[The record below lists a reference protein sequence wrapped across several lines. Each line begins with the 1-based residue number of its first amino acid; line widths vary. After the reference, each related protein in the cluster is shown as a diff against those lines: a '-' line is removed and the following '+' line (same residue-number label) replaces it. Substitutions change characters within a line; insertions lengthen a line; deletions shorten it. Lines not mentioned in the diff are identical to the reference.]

1 MIRPSPSHQTMG
13 VVHDC
18 GGRVGQLGRI
28 YLDILV
34 PVFALVVLGYA
45 AGPRLGLDA
54 RTLARVAYFLLVPA
68 YNFTIL
74 SAAKIEAAVAGRILL
89 FTAAMEVAVAL
100 AGFAVG
106 RLLRRSP
113 RTIAAFVLVA
123 VFPNVGNFGIPIVQ
137 FAFGTEALTV
147 AVLYFVAINVL
158 SFAIGVAAA
167 NWHHGSPVRAMGA
180 VFRTPALLA
189 VPPALAFNAL
199 HWSVP
204 LALSRPLA
212 LLAGAMVPVMLVAL
226 GVQLAAAP
234 IPRISVDMVMANAVR
249 LVGGP
254 ALAALIAIPLGV
266 SGLTRDAGILQ
277 ASMPTAVFA
286 SIIAFEHDLL
296 PSFVTATVLVS
307 TLASIVTLA
316 VVLAII

>member
-1 MIRPSPSHQTMG
+1 VSE
-13 VVHDC
+13 
-18 GGRVGQLGRI
+18 LGRI
-28 YLDILV
+28 YLNILV
-34 PVFALVVLGYA
+34 PVFALVVLGYV

-54 RTLARVAYFLLVPA
+54 RTLSRVAYFLLVPA
-68 YNFTIL
+68 YNFNVL
-74 SAAKIEAAVAGRILL
+74 SAAHIPASLAGRVIL
-89 FTAAMEVAVAL
+89 FTAAMEIAVAL

-113 RTIAAFVLVA
+113 QVIAAYVLVA

-137 FAFGTEALTV
+137 FAFGADALTV
-147 AVLYFVAINVL
+147 AVLYFVAINVF

-167 NWHHGSPVRAMGA
+167 NWHHGSVLRAVGQ
-180 VFRTPALLA
+180 VVKTPALLA
-189 VPPALAFNAL
+189 VPPALAFNL
-199 HWSVP
+199 LQWPVP
-204 LALSRPLA
+204 LALSRPVG

-234 IPRISVDMVMANAVR
+234 IPRLSMDMAMANAVR

-254 ALAALIAIPLGV
+254 ALAALLAIPLGMA
-266 SGLTRDAGILQ
+266 GLARDAGVLQ

-296 PSFVTATVLVS
+296 PAFVTATVLVS

-316 VVLAII
+316 IVLAII

>member
-1 MIRPSPSHQTMG
+1 MA
-13 VVHDC
+13 
-18 GGRVGQLGRI
+18 QLGRI

-34 PVFALVVLGYA
+34 PVFALVALGYFV
-45 AGPRLGLDA
+45 GPRLGLDA
-54 RTLARVAYFLLVPA
+54 RTLSRVAYFLLVPA
-68 YNFTIL
+68 YNFSVL
-74 SAAKIEAAVAGRILL
+74 SAAKIAAGLAGRILL

-100 AGFAVG
+100 AGFTVG

-113 RTIAAFVLVA
+113 GMVAAYVLVA

-137 FAFGTEALTV
+137 FAFGADALTV

-167 NWHHGSPVRAMGA
+167 NWHHGSVLRAMGQ

-189 VPPALAFNAL
+189 VPPALVFNL
-199 HWSVP
+199 FHRSVP
-204 LALSRPLA
+204 LALSRPVA

-234 IPRISVDMVMANAVR
+234 IPRLSLDMALANAVR

-254 ALAALIAIPLGV
+254 ALAALIAIPLGM
-266 SGLTRDAGILQ
+266 SGLARDAGVLQ

-316 VVLAII
+316 VVLAIV